1 MKKNITLVTLGALSV
16 MGLAQVSVFA
26 DTTPVS
32 YNSNANITF
41 TENTDPNPIN
51 PVDPT
56 DPSKPVDP
64 TDPHQPGTAG
74 PLSIDFAS
82 SLNFGS
88 QKITTDDETY
98 NASPLTY
105 TTKDSSKTYGPNYV
119 QVTDNTGS
127 NNGWSLSVTEEKQL
141 ATSKGAELKGAAIS
155 FSNGEAITA
164 NGSDAKAPLAESGYT
179 LVPGAASKVTTAQ
192 SNTGQGTWVTR
203 YGKTAGADLD
213 AITTSDSGTSIK
225 LSVPGVSTKS
235 AEAYTSTLKWE
246 LSQTPA
252 ANGNIN

>member
-16 MGLAQVSVFA
+16 MGLAQASVFA

-41 TENTDPNPIN
+41 TENTDSTSPI
-51 PVDPT
+51 DPT
-56 DPSKPVDP
+56 DPSKPIDP

-88 QKITTDDETY
+88 QKITTSDETY
-98 NASPLTY
+98 NAAPLSY
-105 TTKDSSKTYGPNYV
+105 TAQDGSKNYGPNYV

-127 NNGWSLSVTEEKQL
+127 NKGWSLSVTQEKQL
-141 ATSKGAELKGAAIS
+141 TDSKGSELKGAAIS

-164 NGSDAKAPLAESGYT
+164 TGADAKAPSAESAFT
-179 LVPGAASKVTTAQ
+179 LVPGAAAKVTTAQ
-192 SNTGQGTWVTR
+192 ADTGQGTWVTR
-203 YGKTAGADLD
+203 YGKTAGTDLST
-213 AITTSDSGTSIK
+213 ITSSDSGTSIK

-235 AEAYTSTLKWE
+235 ADAYTSTLKWD
-246 LSQTPA
+246 LSQTPT
-252 ANGNIN
+252 ANGSIN